1 MKFFIIVLTLIA
13 LSNSLFLNWVYP
25 YGVQDTLEPSHQLY
39 YQYSKRQSLLP
50 KNAFPNISSPI
61 LEIPVEEGGKN
72 GLLISSQKYLGL
84 MTEGILHACEYGRCL
99 LPLSISEHFRY
110 HIFGS
115 GYHDTFPEYHLL
127 TQGVCT
133 LLPIQYDNLNY
144 LLNENCSGIEPF
156 SKFKTFIE
164 TEVSAMKLQGFNL

>member
-1 MKFFIIVLTLIA
+1 MKFFIIVLSLIA

-25 YGVQDTLEPSHQLY
+25 YGVQDIPEPSHQLY

-50 KNAFPNISSPI
+50 KNAVPNISFPI
-61 LEIPVEEGGKN
+61 LEIPVVEGGKN
-72 GLLISSQKYLGL
+72 GLLISSQGYLDL
-84 MTEGILHACEYGRCL
+84 MTEGILHAYEYGRCL

-115 GYHDTFPEYHLL
+115 EYHDTFPGHHLL
-127 TQGVCT
+127 KQGICT
-133 LLPIQYDNLNY
+133 LLPIQYGNLNY